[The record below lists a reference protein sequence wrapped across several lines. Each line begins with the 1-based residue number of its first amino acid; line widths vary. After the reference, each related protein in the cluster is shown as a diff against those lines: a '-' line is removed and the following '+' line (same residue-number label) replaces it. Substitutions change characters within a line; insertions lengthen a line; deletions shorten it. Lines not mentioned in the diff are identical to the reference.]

1 MTIAEQWL
9 EEGRK
14 EGLEKG
20 LEEGRKEGRIA
31 MLRDLLVCKF
41 GAQSRGLCETMLGT
55 ATPEAIDRYLPRVLT
70 ADSLVAVFEG

>member
-20 LEEGRKEGRIA
+20 LEKGRIA
-31 MLRDLLVCKF
+31 ALRDLLVCKF
-41 GAQSRGLCETMLGT
+41 GAQALGPCEAVLGS

-70 ADSLVAVFEG
+70 ADSLVAVFED